1 MPWKDNYFHKVS
13 HILSLFP
20 LIAWWLMSEILT
32 FEEEPEP
39 HSLNSAE
46 LKSVKKV
53 LIRWYALLVNAA
65 K

>member
-1 MPWKDNYFHKVS
+1 
-13 HILSLFP
+13 
-20 LIAWWLMSEILT
+20 MSEILT